1 MIHNVVDEKKSNMI
15 SITNI
20 TNTIFLSFLHK
31 IDKKICDLLGIS
43 YDYIYSNII
52 SQDNIKDKIVY
63 LIKILNID
71 CINISDISNKIYC
84 EDTFSNIDNVIDY
97 YFKNDNLSNIK
108 EYCNYFSNQK
118 IYEYSLKLLNPTE
131 DLMTGN
137 NSFSSLLNNY
147 NSLRITIPELEP
159 IIKMDLL
166 LKYNKDF
173 NKINTNNILKTDIEP
188 DKFNFIFYDLCVS
201 NKNLIHAHCCNK
213 VKNLKLRGTK
223 SEPLFIQFI
232 MMSLKHSGKAVVIV
246 PDHFLFNDSIQHTAT
261 RQYLCNKFNLISI
274 TQIDTNLYYNK
285 NQKYSILYFSYTKP
299 TTEVTFNK
307 LLADGTVELQKNITH
322 NAIKETNY
330 ILYRNTYI
338 NNQPNVSTN
347 KDISYSKLGDIYNI
361 HSEWTHD
368 TEIDRKSVIKISKV
382 YKNDK
387 CISLLCNDNNITD
400 NDSYYLIK
408 KSICNLLDD
417 YLNYYVIYY
426 LQSRLKNFLKSGQNI
441 IDISLIND
449 INIPIIS
456 QQYQEIIIKHFK
468 YTNIILDDNLKMI
481 SNYNMVKRNFV
492 EMNTLTISTTN
503 INNVCNIYNST
514 EVPMTETVIGIIRN
528 GLKAGTVYLVD
539 DNNKLNTNSY
549 YLSIKNKDFSLAYVF
564 YWLWFNNNK
573 LLELSQM
580 KSQATLSKSNI
591 LNFSISVVNENYQK
605 NIVTKCQYYDK
616 MIDVVS
622 KNADVLTC
630 DLDNFVWNI

>member
-1 MIHNVVDEKKSNMI
+1 MIHSVVDGKKSNMI

-31 IDKKICDLLGIS
+31 IDKKMCDLLGIS

-52 SQDNIKDKIVY
+52 SHNNIKDKIVY

-71 CINISDISNKIYC
+71 CININDISNKIYC

-108 EYCNYFSNQK
+108 EYCNYFSNRK

-188 DKFNFIFYDLCVS
+188 DKFNYIFYDLCVT

-232 MMSLKHSGKAVVIV
+232 MMSLKHNGKAVVIV

-274 TQIDTNLYYNK
+274 TQIDSRLYYNK
-285 NQKYSILYFSYTKP
+285 NLKYSILYFDYTKP
-299 TTEVTFNK
+299 TTEVRFDK
-307 LLADGTVELQKNITH
+307 LLADCTVELQKNVTCDT
-322 NAIKETNY
+322 IKEFNY

-338 NNQPNVSTN
+338 NNQPIVATN
-347 KDISYSKLGDIYNI
+347 KDISYSKLSDVYNI
-361 HSEWTHD
+361 YSEASLDINTG
-368 TEIDRKSVIKISKV
+368 IKISKV

-387 CISLLCNDNNITD
+387 SISLLCNDNINTD

-408 KSICNLLDD
+408 KTTCNLLDN

-426 LQSRLKNFLKSGQNI
+426 LQSRLTNYLKLGQNT

-456 QQYQEIIIKHFK
+456 PQYQEIIIKHFK
-468 YTNIILDDNLKMI
+468 YTNIILDDNLKLI

-492 EMNTLTISTTN
+492 EMNTLTNSSIT
-503 INNVCNIYNST
+503 INNICDIYSSE
-514 EVPMTETVIGIIRN
+514 EVSLNGSVIGIIRT

-539 DNNKLNTNSY
+539 DNKPNTNSY
-549 YLSIKNKDFSLAYVF
+549 YLSIKNKDFSLTYVF
-564 YWLWFNNNK
+564 YWLWFNNNR

-580 KSQATLSKSNI
+580 KSQTTLSRANI
-591 LNFSISVVNENYQK
+591 LNFNIPVINENCQK
-605 NIVTKCQYYDK
+605 NIVTKCQYYDT
-616 MIDVVS
+616 MIETIS
-622 KNADVLTC
+622 KNSNVLTC